1 MMSRASSVQPPRI
14 AVWLVGLFT
23 PDREAESI
31 PGDLLEEFSNLAS
44 NLGVPFARRWYWRQS
59 VKTIAHL
66 FGAGLRAAPWS
77 TGAAV
82 AGGYLLGSFVHGL
95 PDKVLSAVTDR
106 YLGYWS
112 NHFKAYMFWATDGMW
127 AAHLILSVFV
137 GCMVAFAAKG
147 RELVATMTLAI
158 VLCTMVGVA
167 YFASMAKHWPMD
179 LALSWILFQC
189 SGPFASIVGAVIVR
203 TFRSAARVRLSGA
216 N

>member
-1 MMSRASSVQPPRI
+1 MMSRASSIQPPRI

-23 PDREAESI
+23 PDHEAESI

-44 NLGVPFARRWYWRQS
+44 NSGVPFARRWYWRQS
-59 VKTIAHL
+59 LKTIAHL
-66 FGAGLRAAPWS
+66 FGTGFRVAPWS

-95 PDKVLSAVTDR
+95 PDKVLSAVTDS

-137 GCMVAFAAKG
+137 GCMVALVAKG
-147 RELVATMTLAI
+147 REMVATMTLAI
-158 VLCTMVGVA
+158 VLYTMVGVA
-167 YFASMAKHWPMD
+167 YFASVAKHWPMD
-179 LALSWILFQC
+179 LALSWMLFQC

-203 TFRSAARVRLSGA
+203 TSRSAARARPSGA
-216 N
+216 